1 MHGASA
7 LVVEVLRIRRWSSL
21 GFHVTCFA
29 TFTSCYCLREW
40 LMLIASGMSSA
51 EEDEVV
57 RPRMNKV
64 GLYLIGSWLNQ
75 VFLAPPPPSGL

>member
-7 LVVEVLRIRRWSSL
+7 LVVEVPRIGRWSSL

-57 RPRMNKV
+57 RPRMNEV
-64 GLYLIGSWLNQ
+64 EPYHMGTWLN
-75 VFLAPPPPSGL
+75 